1 MLEDGCVVSPAGL
14 GQVDG
19 LVAGP
24 MLGDELG
31 ANPQGPGAGDA
42 LDSDIPGLGEHV
54 ARLPERELSRLGAEV
69 ALSAD
74 GCVLLVEAP
83 GYHVLLCLEK
93 TTDVQFDGD
102 N

>member
-1 MLEDGCVVSPAGL
+1 MVAPAGL

-24 MLGDELG
+24 VLGDELG
-31 ANPQGPGAGDA
+31 ADPEGPSAGDA
-42 LDSDIPGLGEHV
+42 LDSDVPGLGEHV
-54 ARLPERELSRLGAEV
+54 AGLPERELGRLLAEV
-69 ALSAD
+69 ALTAD

-93 TTDVQFDGD
+93 TTDVYLDGD